1 MIALATAPL
10 LKMVYSSIIAGV
22 SVAVVFSF
30 AVFGVIRSSDMR
42 RASRPG
48 ASARFAAIG
57 LLALLASAAI
67 AVAGLI
73 LVIHKG

>member
-10 LKMVYSSIIAGV
+10 LKMIYSSIIAGV
-22 SVAVVFSF
+22 SVAVVFSV

-42 RASRPG
+42 RAGRNG

>member
-1 MIALATAPL
+1 MIALGTAPL

-22 SVAVVFSF
+22 SVALVFSI

-42 RASRPG
+42 RAGRHG

-67 AVAGLI
+67 AIAGLV